1 MKFLKFQTKQ
11 GKKYNILP
19 IHVRG
24 FESEGDGT
32 RVWLSIAGSLKS
44 FVANKPHTEVETM
57 IENALAEESE
67 QSA

>member
-11 GKKYNILP
+11 GKKYNFLP

-32 RVWLSIAGSLKS
+32 RIWLSIAGSLKS
-44 FVANKPHTEVETM
+44 FVANKPHADVEAL
-57 IENALAEESE
+57 IEQALAEESE
-67 QSA
+67 QSI